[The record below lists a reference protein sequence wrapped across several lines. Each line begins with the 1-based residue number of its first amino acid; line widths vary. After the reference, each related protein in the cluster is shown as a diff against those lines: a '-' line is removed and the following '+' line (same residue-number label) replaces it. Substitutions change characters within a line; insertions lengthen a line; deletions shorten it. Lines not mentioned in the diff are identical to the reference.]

1 MIKAFIP
8 INNHKY
14 VVCTFVGRNAYG
26 WGYFES
32 CSTYRFDG
40 QIFYL
45 PKGEK

>member
-1 MIKAFIP
+1 MIKSFIP

-14 VVCTFVGRNAYG
+14 AVCTFGGRNAYG

-32 CSTYRFDG
+32 FRTYKFDG